1 MTVSLLQ
8 VTKVKEVRTSITR
21 MAHQAGEGCKLF
33 VYGVSTQTPRE
44 ELSAEFEKFGIVSD
58 AYNSGKG

>member
-1 MTVSLLQ
+1 MKQ
-8 VTKVKEVRTSITR
+8 VRTSITR